1 MFMWPYHYSFMKNE
15 RTIDKHSFTNTI
27 IPIIWIYYSDIVD
40 IIPIKMYIKCV
51 V

>member
-1 MFMWPYHYSFMKNE
+1 MNND
-15 RTIDKHSFTNTI
+15 RAIDKHSFTNTI
-27 IPIIWIYYSDIVD
+27 IPIIWIYCSDMVD